1 MKKTISFVLLA
12 LSLVLMLVPVV
23 FAEEAAAAAPAGSDS
38 AKSMAAIAA
47 AIAIGVAAFGA
58 SIGQGMGLKGATEG
72 IARNPGASG
81 KITTTMII
89 GLAMIESLAIY
100 ALLISLGLLI
110 NQKMFF

>member
-100 ALLISLGLLI
+100 ALLVSLGLLI